1 MQIAR
6 SVVVDSHIEDVFD
19 FVADPLNDPAWCPKV
34 LVVDQVEGDGPG
46 PGAAYEVLHR
56 PIPFRPPR
64 RMVHRCL
71 SWEPPRRIQW
81 REDDG
86 HDVIDVTYDLE
97 PMWTSTRFTQR
108 DEIVRLGAPRI
119 VHPLFKH
126 GIGRDIDRQL
136 QSLQGVLERRH

>member
-19 FVADPLNDPAWCPKV
+19 FLADPLNDPAWCAKV

-56 PIPFRPPR
+56 PIPFRPAR

-71 SWEPPRRIQW
+71 SWERPIRIAW

-86 HDVIDVTYDLE
+86 ADVIDVTYDLE
-97 PMWTSTRFTQR
+97 AIWTSTRFTQR

-119 VHPLFKH
+119 LHPLMKA
-126 GIGRDIDRQL
+126 GIGRDIERQL
-136 QSLQGVLERRH
+136 QQLQGVLERR